1 MTLSARRCST
11 RKNGRFQIV
20 FDECPQKEKD
30 MSLVNIARPGAAA
43 LDELVPSR
51 YALQVGDIDVLVISD
66 GVLPITAVTM
76 ATNAAPADLSAW
88 LKDMYLPP
96 EVLDWP
102 LNVAV
107 VRSAGKTILI
117 DSGLGTEFPDF
128 PRAGQLA
135 MRLHAAGIAP
145 SSVTDVVLTHLH
157 MDHIGGLLVD
167 GLRAQLRPDL
177 RVHLASAEAEFWEAP
192 DFSRTVMPSPI
203 PDVLRRTAAQ
213 FLDVYRGQLRTFE
226 TDYEVAPGV
235 LLRRTG
241 GHTPGHSIVRIES
254 RGEALTFAGDAVFQ
268 TGFDNPEWQNG
279 FEHDPEES
287 ARVRVRLLT
296 ELAASGEQLVAT
308 HLPFPSVC
316 HVAVAGN
323 AFRFIAANWDY

>member
-1 MTLSARRCST
+1 
-11 RKNGRFQIV
+11 
-20 FDECPQKEKD
+20 
-30 MSLVNIARPGAAA
+30 MSVDNITHLGGTGI
-43 LDELVPSR
+43 DELVPSR
-51 YALQVGDIDVLVISD
+51 YALTVGDIEVLVISD
-66 GVLPITAVTM
+66 GVLPITASTM
-76 ATNAAPADLSAW
+76 ATNAEPAAYSAW
-88 LKDMYLPP
+88 LKEMFLPP
-96 EVLDWP
+96 EILDWP

-128 PRAGQLA
+128 PRAGQLGL
-135 MRLHAAGIAP
+135 RLAAAGIDPA
-145 SSVTDVVLTHLH
+145 SVTDVVLTHLH

-167 GLRAQLRPDL
+167 GLRNKLRPDL
-177 RVHLASAEAEFWEAP
+177 RVHVAAAEAEFWESP
-192 DFSRTVMPSPI
+192 DFSRTVMPAPI
-203 PDVLRRTAAQ
+203 PDVLRRTATA
-213 FLDVYRGQLRTFE
+213 FLDLYRGQLRAFDE
-226 TDYEVAPGV
+226 EYEVAPGV

-268 TGFDNPEWQNG
+268 PGFEQPGWQNG

-287 ARVRVRLLT
+287 ARVRVRLLG

-316 HVAVAGN
+316 HVAAAGN
-323 AFRFIAANWDY
+323 AFRVVPAVWDY

>member
-1 MTLSARRCST
+1 LDNVSHLGSQ
-11 RKNGRFQIV
+11 G
-20 FDECPQKEKD
+20 
-30 MSLVNIARPGAAA
+30 

-51 YALQVGDIDVLVISD
+51 YALQVGGIDVMVISD

-107 VRSAGKTILI
+107 VRSGGKTILI

-135 MRLHAAGIAP
+135 MRLDAAGIDPA
-145 SSVTDVVLTHLH
+145 SVTDVVLTHLH

-167 GLRAQLRPDL
+167 GLRGRLRPDL

-192 DFSRTVMPSPI
+192 DFSRTVMPAPI
-203 PDVLRRTAAQ
+203 PEVLRSTAAQ
-213 FLDVYRGQLRTFE
+213 FLDVYRDQLRPFE
-226 TDYEVAPGV
+226 TEYEVAPGV
-235 LLRRTG
+235 MIVRTG
-241 GHTPGHSIVRIES
+241 GHTPGHSIVRVES
-254 RGEALTFAGDAVFQ
+254 GGEALTFAGDAVFQ
-268 TGFDNPEWQNG
+268 CGFDNPEWQNG

-287 ARVRVRLLT
+287 ARVRVRLLR

-316 HVAVAGN
+316 HVAVVGN
-323 AFRFIAANWDY
+323 AFRFLPAVWDY

>member
-1 MTLSARRCST
+1 
-11 RKNGRFQIV
+11 
-20 FDECPQKEKD
+20 
-30 MSLVNIARPGAAA
+30 MSLDSISHLGRTG

-51 YALQVGDIDVLVISD
+51 YALKVGDIDVMVISD

-76 ATNAAPADLSAW
+76 ATNVAPAELSAW

-107 VRSAGKTILI
+107 VRSGGKTILI
-117 DSGLGTEFPDF
+117 DSGLGTEFPGF

-135 MRLHAAGIAP
+135 MRLDAAGIDP
-145 SSVTDVVLTHLH
+145 GSVTDVVLTHLH

-167 GLRAQLRPDL
+167 GLRGRLRADL
-177 RVHLASAEAEFWEAP
+177 RVHLATAEAEFWEAP
-192 DFSRTVMPSPI
+192 DFSRTVMPAPI
-203 PDVLRRTAAQ
+203 PEVLRTTATQ
-213 FLDVYRGQLRTFE
+213 FLDVYRGQLRPFE

-235 LLRRTG
+235 LVRRTG
-241 GHTPGHSIVRIES
+241 GHTPGHSIVRVES

-268 TGFDNPEWQNG
+268 PGFENPDWQNG

-296 ELAASGEQLVAT
+296 ELADSGEQLVAT

-316 HVAVAGN
+316 RVAVAGG
-323 AFRFIAANWDY
+323 AFRFVPAVWDY

>member
-1 MTLSARRCST
+1 
-11 RKNGRFQIV
+11 
-20 FDECPQKEKD
+20 
-30 MSLVNIARPGAAA
+30 MSLIDTSAARTRA

-51 YALQVGDIDVLVISD
+51 YAVKVGDIDVLVISD

-76 ATNAAPADLSAW
+76 ATNAAPEDLSAW
-88 LKDMYLPP
+88 LEDMYLPP
-96 EVLDWP
+96 EVTDWP

-107 VRSAGKTILI
+107 VRSGGKTILV

-135 MRLHAAGIAP
+135 ARLVAAGIEPAA
-145 SSVTDVVLTHLH
+145 VTDVVLTHLH

-167 GLRAQLRPDL
+167 GLRNRLRPDL
-177 RVHLASAEAEFWEAP
+177 RVHLASAEAEFWTQP
-192 DFSRTVMPSPI
+192 DFSRTVMPAPI
-203 PDVLRRTAAQ
+203 PDVLRRTATR
-213 FLDVYRGQLRTFE
+213 FLDVYRGQLRPFE
-226 TDYEVAPGV
+226 TEYEVAPGV
-235 LLRRTG
+235 VLRRTG
-241 GHTPGHSIVRIES
+241 GHTPGHSIVRLES

-268 TGFDNPEWQNG
+268 PGFDNPEWQNG

-287 ARVRVRLLT
+287 ARVRIRLLG
-296 ELAASGEQLVAT
+296 ELAASGEALVAT

-323 AFRFIAANWDY
+323 GFRMVPATWDY

>member
-1 MTLSARRCST
+1 
-11 RKNGRFQIV
+11 
-20 FDECPQKEKD
+20 
-30 MSLVNIARPGAAA
+30 MSLVDVSHSGRSG

-51 YALQVGDIDVLVISD
+51 YALQVGDIDVMVISD

-76 ATNAAPADLSAW
+76 ATNAASADLDAW
-88 LKDMYLPP
+88 LSDMFLPP
-96 EVLDWP
+96 EIVDWP

-107 VRSAGKTILI
+107 VRSGGRTILI

-135 MRLHAAGIAP
+135 MRLDAAGIDPA
-145 SSVTDVVLTHLH
+145 SVTDVVLTHLH

-167 GLRAQLRPDL
+167 GLRGRLRQDL
-177 RVHLASAEAEFWEAP
+177 RVHLAAAEADFWEAP
-192 DFSRTVMPSPI
+192 DFSRTVMPAPI
-203 PDVLRRTAAQ
+203 PDVLRATATQ
-213 FLDVYRGQLRTFE
+213 FLDVYRSQLRPFE
-226 TDYEVAPGV
+226 TEYEVAPGV
-235 LLRRTG
+235 LIRRTG
-241 GHTPGHSIVRIES
+241 GHTPGHSIVRLES

-268 TGFDNPEWQNG
+268 PAFDNPQWQNG

-296 ELAASGEQLVAT
+296 ELAATGESLVAT

-316 HVAVAGN
+316 RVAVAGDG
-323 AFRFIAANWDY
+323 FRCVPTNWDY

>member
-1 MTLSARRCST
+1 
-11 RKNGRFQIV
+11 
-20 FDECPQKEKD
+20 
-30 MSLVNIARPGAAA
+30 MSVDNIARIDRSG

-51 YALQVGDIDVLVISD
+51 YALQVGDIEVMVISD
-66 GVLPITAVTM
+66 GVLPITASTM
-76 ATNAAPADLSAW
+76 ATNAEPAEYSAW
-88 LKDMYLPP
+88 LKDMFLPP
-96 EVLDWP
+96 EILDWP

-107 VRSAGKTILI
+107 VRSGGKTILI

-128 PRAGQLA
+128 PRAGQLG
-135 MRLHAAGIAP
+135 MRLAAAGIEP
-145 SSVTDVVLTHLH
+145 STVTDVVLTHLH

-167 GLRAQLRPDL
+167 GLRNKLRPDL
-177 RVHLASAEAEFWEAP
+177 RVHVATAEAEFWEAP
-192 DFSRTVMPSPI
+192 DFTKTVMPAAI
-203 PDVLRRTAAQ
+203 PPVLRQTAAQ
-213 FLDVYRGQLRTFE
+213 FLDLYRGQLRTYE
-226 TDYEVAPGV
+226 NEYEVAPGV

-268 TGFDNPEWQNG
+268 PGFDNPEWQNG

-287 ARVRVRLLT
+287 ARVRIKLLG

-316 HVAVAGN
+316 HVAVAGG
-323 AFRFIAANWDY
+323 AFRFVPAVWDY

>member
-1 MTLSARRCST
+1 MSIIDIP
-11 RKNGRFQIV
+11 NPGRQ
-20 FDECPQKEKD
+20 
-30 MSLVNIARPGAAA
+30 GH
-43 LDELVPSR
+43 DELVPSR
-51 YALQVGDIDVLVISD
+51 YALKVGDIDVMVISD

-76 ATNAAPADLSAW
+76 ATNVPPADLSAW

-107 VRSAGKTILI
+107 VRSGGKTILI

-128 PRAGQLA
+128 PRAGQLT
-135 MRLHAAGIAP
+135 MRLVAAGIDP

-167 GLRAQLRPDL
+167 GLRNRLRPDL
-177 RVHLASAEAEFWEAP
+177 RVHLASAEAEFWEEP
-192 DFSRTVMPSPI
+192 DFSRTVMPEPI
-203 PDVLRRTAAQ
+203 PEVLRRTAAQ
-213 FLDVYRGQLRTFE
+213 FLDVYRSQLKPFE
-226 TDYEVAPGV
+226 IEYEVAPGV
-235 LLRRTG
+235 LIRRTG
-241 GHTPGHSIVRIES
+241 GHTPGHSIVRVES
-254 RGEALTFAGDAVFQ
+254 AGEALTFAGDAVFQ
-268 TGFDNPEWQNG
+268 PGFDNPKWQNG

-287 ARVRVRLLT
+287 ARVRVGLLR

-316 HVAVAGN
+316 HVAVAGD
-323 AFRFIAANWDY
+323 AFRFVPTTWDY

>member
-1 MTLSARRCST
+1 
-11 RKNGRFQIV
+11 
-20 FDECPQKEKD
+20 
-30 MSLVNIARPGAAA
+30 MSLDSISHSGRTG

-51 YALQVGDIDVLVISD
+51 YAVKVGDIDVMVISD

-76 ATNAAPADLSAW
+76 ATNVAPAELSAW

-107 VRSAGKTILI
+107 VRSGGKTILI
-117 DSGLGTEFPDF
+117 DSGLGTEFPGF

-135 MRLHAAGIAP
+135 MRLDAAGIDP
-145 SSVTDVVLTHLH
+145 GSVTDVVLTHLH

-167 GLRAQLRPDL
+167 GLRGRLRADL
-177 RVHLASAEAEFWEAP
+177 RVHLATAEAEFWEAP
-192 DFSRTVMPSPI
+192 DFSRTVMPAPI
-203 PDVLRRTAAQ
+203 PEVLRSTATQ
-213 FLDVYRGQLRTFE
+213 FLDVYRGQLGPFE
-226 TDYEVAPGV
+226 TEHEVAPGV
-235 LLRRTG
+235 LIRRTG
-241 GHTPGHSIVRIES
+241 GHTPGHSIVRVES
-254 RGEALTFAGDAVFQ
+254 RGDALTFAGDAVFQ
-268 TGFDNPEWQNG
+268 PGFENPDWQNG

-296 ELAASGEQLVAT
+296 ELADSGEQLVAT

-316 HVAVAGN
+316 RVAVAGG
-323 AFRFIAANWDY
+323 AFRFVPAVWDY

>member
-1 MTLSARRCST
+1 
-11 RKNGRFQIV
+11 
-20 FDECPQKEKD
+20 
-30 MSLVNIARPGAAA
+30 MSLIDISHPRTPGR
-43 LDELVPSR
+43 DELVPSR
-51 YALQVGDIDVLVISD
+51 YALKVGDIDVLVISD
-66 GVLPITAVTM
+66 GVLPITAVTL

-107 VRSAGKTILI
+107 VRSGGKTILI

-135 MRLHAAGIAP
+135 TRLGAAGIDPA
-145 SSVTDVVLTHLH
+145 SVTDVVLTHLH
-157 MDHIGGLLVD
+157 MDHVGGLLVD
-167 GLRAQLRPDL
+167 GLRNQLRPDL
-177 RVHLASAEAEFWEAP
+177 RVHLAAAEAEFWEAP

-203 PDVLRRTAAQ
+203 PEVLRRTAAQ
-213 FLDVYRGQLRTFE
+213 FLDLYRGQLRPFE
-226 TDYEVAPGV
+226 TEYEVAPGV

-254 RGEALTFAGDAVFQ
+254 GGEALTFAGDAVFQ
-268 TGFDNPEWQNG
+268 AGFENPEWQNG

-287 ARVRVRLLT
+287 ARVRVGLLK

-308 HLPFPSVC
+308 HLPFPSLC

-323 AFRFIAANWDY
+323 AFRFVPTNWDY